1 MRCDEG
7 GRRPEAAAIGSHAAL
22 VAVCDTA
29 EQLSR
34 LGAART
40 PSVTVDVLRGVAR
53 HLWTGRLVAQECS
66 VGRPHPWSQ
75 PAHQRCWGSSAR
87 RTVALSFTD
96 DLGSGGEQLAWLGV
110 GGARGAPSSP
120 ARSSAGGAWRASR
133 LRRGRQLCARRR
145 GDHGPTPGSSA
156 STRFPTW
163 TRVCAPVYV
172 RYRAARRAVDVS
184 ALGATCA
191 TSPGWR
197 PGSPIGAAMRV
208 RCRFATVDD
217 AIGTARLSREY
228 GGRRHLLGARRIAAG
243 VERRGAG
250 VRRRLPHPGSPVTRE
265 LAQTMRPTPTT
276 LVAGLSPRHGVGQ
289 AGVGKVLLRP

>member
-110 GGARGAPSSP
+110 GGGTRSAVI
-120 ARSSAGGAWRASR
+120 ARSVLRRRRLASESPPSRASMMRASSRRPRPNAGFVRQYEIPHLDSR
-133 LRRGRQLCARRR
+133 LRTGLREVSGREARRR
-145 GDHGPTPGSSA
+145 CIGVGGHLRDLA
-156 STRFPTW
+156 RLATRLAHW
-163 TRVCAPVYV
+163 GGHV
-172 RYRAARRAVDVS
+172 
-184 ALGATCA
+184 
-191 TSPGWR
+191 
-197 PGSPIGAAMRV
+197 V

-217 AIGTARLSREY
+217 VIGTARLSREY

-265 LAQTMRPTPTT
+265 LAQTMRPTPYT